1 MAEAPGTGAAPPEGA
16 GRPPA
21 PAAAGVRP
29 EAATAPANGTRA
41 PGPAP
46 RDPSETEADRAQRAE
61 SRSQDLGLI
70 DRALAGDNAAFEALF
85 EKYREKVYRV
95 VYGYVH
101 DKDDALDVTQEAF
114 IKAFKNLPGFERES
128 GFYTWLTRIAI
139 NLAIDFR
146 RRRARKK
153 VVALEDYMD
162 PEGKVGGST
171 GEPHPTRRLEE
182 RELRERY
189 FQALE
194 QLSEKHRTVF
204 LLHTVEDMAYK
215 DIASA
220 LDISIGTV
228 MSRLHYARKR
238 LQELLA
244 DYLK

>member
-1 MAEAPGTGAAPPEGA
+1 MAETPGAATSGA
-16 GRPPA
+16 EPVKGSGPPPA
-21 PAAAGVRP
+21 GPPRPAAAP
-29 EAATAPANGTRA
+29 DEAAARA
-41 PGPAP
+41 A
-46 RDPSETEADRAQRAE
+46 SRAE
-61 SRSQDLGLI
+61 DLGHI
-70 DRALAGDNAAFEALF
+70 DRALAGEGRAFEALF

-95 VYGYVH
+95 VFGYVH
-101 DKDDALDVTQEAF
+101 DKDDALDITQEAF

-162 PEGKVGGST
+162 PEAKIGGAS
-171 GEPHPTRRLEE
+171 GAPDPGRRLEE

-189 FQALE
+189 FEALE

-204 LLHTVEDMAYK
+204 LLHTVEGMAYK
-215 DIASA
+215 EIANA
-220 LDISIGTV
+220 LEISIGTV

>member
-1 MAEAPGTGAAPPEGA
+1 MADIPGAASSGGTSSREAPATPASEV
-16 GRPPA
+16 A
-21 PAAAGVRP
+21 PALAGPRRAP
-29 EAATAPANGTRA
+29 ATAEEVAARTA
-41 PGPAP
+41 A
-46 RDPSETEADRAQRAE
+46 RAE
-61 SRSQDLGLI
+61 DVGLI
-70 DRALAGDNAAFEALF
+70 DRALKGEGSAFESLF

-95 VYGYVH
+95 VYGYIH

-162 PEGKVGGST
+162 PEAKVGGAS
-171 GEPHPTRRLEE
+171 GAPDPERRLEE
-182 RELRERY
+182 KELRERY
-189 FQALE
+189 FEALE

-204 LLHTVEDMAYK
+204 LLHTVEGMAYK
-215 DIASA
+215 EIASS